1 MCAAGAKPFAFPRL
15 DAPRK
20 PAAGGKGRRKP
31 AEPGGPELLLY
42 LHVPFCRRKCHYCAF
57 ASQVPE
63 SARDFED
70 YAQYVLREI
79 SHWKRALAGHA
90 AASLYIGGGTPSLL
104 PLPLLENIVF
114 SLRKAFPFREGMEFS
129 MEANPDS
136 VADWEYLHGLLGLGV
151 NRLSLGVQSFDDRQL
166 LRLGRPHS
174 GRQALA
180 AFELIRKA
188 GFANLSLDLMFGLP
202 GQRLIHWLETLRQA
216 AGLRPDHL
224 SCYALTLEPGT
235 LMERQARELDMGFAP
250 EEDQA
255 KMFLYGADY
264 LEGQGYLH
272 YEVSNFARMGFA
284 CVHNQGYWEGRDY
297 LGLGPSA
304 VSTVRG
310 RRWKNPAGLA
320 EYARAVLGKA
330 LAQEVEELDPRTRLR
345 ELVMLSLRT
354 TRGLN
359 LKEYAALAGSEFLAT
374 HKGLVQALRQK
385 ELVRLSGGQLRLTR
399 AGMLVSNTILAHIL
413 DRLSGPA

>member
-1 MCAAGAKPFAFPRL
+1 MAMPNSAGRGRCWERGLAGRDVLAEAGGENSGLRPDGSSLKICHVGRQGKEPGRKRGCSLAGVSADAPPRAGAGSFSLSLLRVRRYPPGMCAAGAKPFAFPRL

-79 SHWKRALAGHA
+79 SRWKRALAGHA

-188 GFANLSLDLMFGLP
+188 GFAN
-202 GQRLIHWLETLRQA
+202 QI
-216 AGLRPDHL
+216 
-224 SCYALTLEPGT
+224 
-235 LMERQARELDMGFAP
+235 
-250 EEDQA
+250 
-255 KMFLYGADY
+255 
-264 LEGQGYLH
+264 
-272 YEVSNFARMGFA
+272 
-284 CVHNQGYWEGRDY
+284 GR
-297 LGLGPSA
+297 
-304 VSTVRG
+304 
-310 RRWKNPAGLA
+310 
-320 EYARAVLGKA
+320 
-330 LAQEVEELDPRTRLR
+330 
-345 ELVMLSLRT
+345 
-354 TRGLN
+354 
-359 LKEYAALAGSEFLAT
+359 
-374 HKGLVQALRQK
+374 
-385 ELVRLSGGQLRLTR
+385 
-399 AGMLVSNTILAHIL
+399 AHV
-413 DRLSGPA
+413 

>member
-1 MCAAGAKPFAFPRL
+1 MCAAGAKPFAFPRV
-15 DAPRK
+15 AAQRPAARARGRK
-20 PAAGGKGRRKP
+20 PP
-31 AEPGGPELLLY
+31 VEPGGPELLLY

-63 SARDFED
+63 SAQDFAD
-70 YAQYVLREI
+70 YAEYVLREI
-79 SHWKRALAGHA
+79 SQWKRTLSGYA

-104 PLPLLENIVF
+104 PLPLLENILF
-114 SLRKAFPFREGMEFS
+114 SLRKAFPFREGLEIS

-151 NRLSLGVQSFDDRQL
+151 SRLSLGVQSFDDRQL

-174 GRQALA
+174 SRQALIA
-180 AFELIRKA
+180 CELIRKA

-202 GQRLIHWLETLRQA
+202 GQRLIHWLETLKQA
-216 AGLRPDHL
+216 AALRPDHL

-235 LMERQARELDMGFAP
+235 LMERQSRELDMGFAP

-264 LEGQGYLH
+264 LESQGFLH

-304 VSTVRG
+304 VSTIRG

-320 EYARAVLGKA
+320 EYARAVLDKR
-330 LAQEVEELDPRTRLR
+330 LAEEAEVLDARVRLR

-359 LKEYAALAGSEFLAT
+359 LKEYAALAGREFTAE
-374 HKGLVQALRQK
+374 HKALIQALRQK
-385 ELVRLSGGQLRLTR
+385 ELIRLSGGQLRLTR

-413 DRLSGPA
+413 DRLP